1 VVQAAAGNTSGGTA
15 AAGTS
20 KDFEFVTALA
30 TIEEFEPMASPI
42 KTKPGVLEVTGS
54 ERTITVKWD
63 PAKVDEAG
71 VRKYL
76 ADSGH
81 PVK

>member
-1 VVQAAAGNTSGGTA
+1 V
-15 AAGTS
+15 AGTQ
-20 KDFEFVTALA
+20 KEFEFATPLP
-30 TIEEFEPMASPI
+30 TIELFEPLAGPLKQLSGI
-42 KTKPGVLEVTGS
+42 LEISGS
-54 ERTITVKWD
+54 ERTITIKWD